1 MFVGHTAL
9 ALAGK
14 ARAPRTSLGLLVAA
28 AFGLDLLWPVFLLL
42 GIERVRI
49 QPGVTA
55 FTPLVFDSYPWS
67 HSLVMALV
75 WGGVLALLVARRSD
89 PRVPLLVGALV
100 VSHWVLDFV
109 SHRPDLPLW
118 PGPSPRLGLG
128 LWYSVPATLLVEGG
142 LFLAGILIYAR
153 STRPLDRTGSWAL
166 GTLLLLQAALWAAGP
181 WAPPPP
187 SPSAVAWT
195 SLGLWLFVLW
205 AGWADRH
212 RAAPAE
218 ARA

>member
-1 MFVGHTAL
+1 MFVGHAAL

-14 ARAPRTSLGLLVAA
+14 ARAPRTSLGLLLSAA
-28 AFGLDLLWPVFLLL
+28 VGLDLLWPVFLLL

-55 FTPLVFDSYPWS
+55 FTPLAFESYPWS

-75 WGGVLALLVARRSD
+75 WGGLLALTVARRSD
-89 PRVPLLVGALV
+89 PGVPLLVGALV
-100 VSHWVLDFV
+100 VSHWVLDLV

-118 PGPSPRLGLG
+118 PGPSPLLGLG

-142 LFLAGILIYAR
+142 LFLAGIVIYVR
-153 STRPLDRTGSWAL
+153 STRPSDRAGSWAL
-166 GTLLLLQAALWAAGP
+166 WTLLLLQVVLWAAGP
-181 WAPPPP
+181 WGPPPP
-187 SPSAVAWT
+187 SPSALAWM
-195 SLGLWLFVLW
+195 SLGLWLFVPW

-212 RAAPAE
+212 RVARVE